1 MTRFP
6 ILVVAVFAFFF
17 PALAQKG
24 EILWSQSTDWGQV
37 LVRQRGAERVLL
49 FGDPEGET
57 EESRMD
63 TRRPH
68 RPVLRYLQQM
78 LAATA
83 MWEAQAEG
91 REQAELDLLVVGLG
105 GASLS
110 NALSHLFP
118 KATVVSVEIEPAVV
132 EAARR
137 YFFFQENDRSR
148 VVIDD
153 ARRFLETTD
162 QRFDVIYL
170 DAFDGVEVPEGLRTV
185 EFTRLLESRLRPGGA
200 VIANIHLVP
209 ETSSQR
215 YQKALTEALPQRRM
229 FQGLAQST
237 GIFTRQRLETG
248 GLGAPISE
256 RYSLPLYNLL
266 EEAPPTPLQGV
277 EPFRDGQP

>member
-1 MTRFP
+1 
-6 ILVVAVFAFFF
+6 
-17 PALAQKG
+17 
-24 EILWSQSTDWGQV
+24 
-37 LVRQRGAERVLL
+37 
-49 FGDPEGET
+49 
-57 EESRMD
+57 
-63 TRRPH
+63 
-68 RPVLRYLQQM
+68 M